1 MRIDDHIKK
10 ILDEAA
16 GDTTKAEQKPEKIE
30 PNADQKHDGTHG
42 ADKNR
47 SQDKEGKELDAHGE
61 KTGEQAAKAADDV
74 NKGKRGDHN
83 ENPETEITEEKSYMQ
98 SNGTFGAR
106 DSAKMYASKSAA
118 DKAAEKYKN
127 SKVEKDTSGEF
138 VVILEQKSN
147 EDCDDDDDDDV
158 DFVKEM
164 KESDTEFKLSDELG
178 RVLESEELSE
188 ETSGKI
194 KEIFETAVNHASR
207 KHVKA
212 VKDDFAQMHENAIE
226 KVTEQ
231 MRDHIDGYVT
241 RATKHW
247 MNEHQLEIERGIRLE
262 NAESFM
268 SGLADLLREHHV
280 DVPEDKMDLYQ
291 ESVRQNEELESKL
304 DEQVQ
309 RTVQLENDLLSMHK
323 KICVESMTEGMTET
337 EAEALRELAEDVQD
351 NQLLESFDQESYMGK
366 IQRLKENY
374 FGESTESNGRTRSD
388 QLARDMVTE
397 DVNGSPAS
405 QEKIDE
411 EQSEGDPMM
420 KRFEQSLSRFGGGR

>member
-1 MRIDDHIKK
+1 
-10 ILDEAA
+10 
-16 GDTTKAEQKPEKIE
+16 
-30 PNADQKHDGTHG
+30 
-42 ADKNR
+42 
-47 SQDKEGKELDAHGE
+47 
-61 KTGEQAAKAADDV
+61 
-74 NKGKRGDHN
+74 
-83 ENPETEITEEKSYMQ
+83 
-98 SNGTFGAR
+98 
-106 DSAKMYASKSAA
+106 
-118 DKAAEKYKN
+118 
-127 SKVEKDTSGEF
+127 
-138 VVILEQKSN
+138 
-147 EDCDDDDDDDV
+147 
-158 DFVKEM
+158 
-164 KESDTEFKLSDELG
+164 
-178 RVLESEELSE
+178 
-188 ETSGKI
+188 
-194 KEIFETAVNHASR
+194 
-207 KHVKA
+207 
-212 VKDDFAQMHENAIE
+212 
-226 KVTEQ
+226 
-231 MRDHIDGYVT
+231 
-241 RATKHW
+241 
-247 MNEHQLEIERGIRLE
+247 
-262 NAESFM
+262 
-268 SGLADLLREHHV
+268 
-280 DVPEDKMDLYQ
+280 MDLYQ